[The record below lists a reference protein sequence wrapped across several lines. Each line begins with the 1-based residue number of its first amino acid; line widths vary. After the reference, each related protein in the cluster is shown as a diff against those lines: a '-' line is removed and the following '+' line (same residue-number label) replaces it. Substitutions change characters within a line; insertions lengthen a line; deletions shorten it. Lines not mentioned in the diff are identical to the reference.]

1 MGKIEPTPT
10 PTYKSYIEYFQDF
23 IKKGRLDVHEAL
35 YQKDI
40 IRKINDDYLYWSD
53 VKYKVPAEYKDVLAP
68 LDLWSIVKEDRLHNR
83 RYFEVGHERFYF
95 TKTDSLEQQLHEF
108 DLHLAGAPGEQT
120 TAASEVDKH
129 QYLIGSIMEESIAS
143 SQIEGAITS
152 RIVAK
157 EMLRKK
163 RPPRNMSERM
173 IVNNYLT
180 IQHIIDIRKDS
191 LTSDNLMELH
201 RLMTADTLDNPEESG
216 QIRSHDT
223 IYVVDAIN
231 GDIIHTPPSHSS
243 LSTFIDDLCRFF
255 NDETPD
261 FFVHPVVKAS
271 IIHFLI
277 GYFHP
282 FTDGNGRTARA
293 LFYWYLLRKGYWL
306 TEYLSISRVIMQS
319 RAQYYRAFQYTEA
332 DENDLTYFMLYQVK
346 TLSRAYDELKKYI
359 DRKNQEKRQLLIL
372 QRQEKLSPRQAQI
385 VEWLREDPN
394 TILSIKEVETRL
406 GVSNQTAR
414 NDIRMLVQRKF
425 LEELPINSKERHYIQ
440 GERLTGEV

>member
-1 MGKIEPTPT
+1 MGKIEPT

-23 IKKGRLDVHEAL
+23 IKKGRLDAHAAL
-35 YQKDI
+35 YQKGI

-53 VKYKVPAEYKDVLAP
+53 VKYKVPVEYKDVLTP
-68 LDLWSIVKEDRLHNR
+68 IDLWSIVKEDRFHNR
-83 RYFEVGHERFYF
+83 RYFEVGHEGFYF
-95 TKTDSLEQQLHEF
+95 TKTDSLEKQLHEF
-108 DLHLAGAPGEQT
+108 DLHLAGASGKQT
-120 TAASEVDKH
+120 KAASEVDKH
-129 QYLIGSIMEESIAS
+129 HYLIGSIMEESIAS

-163 RPPRNMSERM
+163 RPPKNMSERM

-191 LTSDNLMELH
+191 LTSNNLMELH

-216 QIRSHDT
+216 RIRSHDT

-243 LSTFIDDLCRFF
+243 LPTFIDDLCRFF

-332 DENDLTYFMLYQVK
+332 DENDLTYFVLYQVK

-385 VEWLREDPN
+385 VEWLRQDPN
-394 TILSIKEVETRL
+394 SILSIKEVETRL

-414 NDIRMLVQRKF
+414 NDIRMLVKARF
-425 LEELPINSKERHYIQ
+425 LEELPINSKERHYIR

>member
-1 MGKIEPTPT
+1 MTP
-10 PTYKSYIEYFQDF
+10 I
-23 IKKGRLDVHEAL
+23 
-35 YQKDI
+35 
-40 IRKINDDYLYWSD
+40 
-53 VKYKVPAEYKDVLAP
+53 
-68 LDLWSIVKEDRLHNR
+68 DLWSIVKEDRFHNR
-83 RYFEVGHERFYF
+83 RYFEVGHEGFYF
-95 TKTDSLEQQLHEF
+95 TKTDSLEKQLHEF
-108 DLHLAGAPGEQT
+108 DLHLAGASGKQT
-120 TAASEVDKH
+120 KAASEVDKH
-129 QYLIGSIMEESIAS
+129 HYLIGSIMEESIAS

-163 RPPRNMSERM
+163 RPPKNMSERM

-191 LTSDNLMELH
+191 LTSNNLMELH

-216 QIRSHDT
+216 RIRSHDT

-243 LSTFIDDLCRFF
+243 LPTFIDDLCRFF

-332 DENDLTYFMLYQVK
+332 DENDLTYFVLYQVK

-385 VEWLREDPN
+385 VEWLRQDPN
-394 TILSIKEVETRL
+394 SILSIKEVETRL

-414 NDIRMLVQRKF
+414 NDIRMLVKARF
-425 LEELPINSKERHYIQ
+425 LEELPINSKERHYIR